1 MSASCFVVTIDGPAG
16 AGKSTVARRV
26 AAELELGYLDT
37 GALYRTVA
45 LAASE
50 RGLSLEDG
58 PALGLLASG
67 LDVEMPA
74 GGAKV
79 LLEGRDISSEIRTPA
94 ISQAAS
100 RVSALPEVRSALVT
114 LQRAAAR
121 PPGTV
126 AEGRDMGT
134 VIFPEADLKVF
145 LDADAE
151 ERARRRTVELQAR
164 AGESA
169 ELEREGVNQEQ
180 VKREILERDQ
190 RDRSR
195 EVAPLAAADDAMVVD
210 STGLSVDAVVATVV
224 KEALSRRFPS

>member
-79 LLEGRDISSEIRTPA
+79 LLE
-94 ISQAAS
+94 
-100 RVSALPEVRSALVT
+100 
-114 LQRAAAR
+114 
-121 PPGTV
+121 
-126 AEGRDMGT
+126 
-134 VIFPEADLKVF
+134 
-145 LDADAE
+145 
-151 ERARRRTVELQAR
+151 
-164 AGESA
+164 
-169 ELEREGVNQEQ
+169 
-180 VKREILERDQ
+180 
-190 RDRSR
+190 
-195 EVAPLAAADDAMVVD
+195 
-210 STGLSVDAVVATVV
+210 LS
-224 KEALSRRFPS
+224 LIHI